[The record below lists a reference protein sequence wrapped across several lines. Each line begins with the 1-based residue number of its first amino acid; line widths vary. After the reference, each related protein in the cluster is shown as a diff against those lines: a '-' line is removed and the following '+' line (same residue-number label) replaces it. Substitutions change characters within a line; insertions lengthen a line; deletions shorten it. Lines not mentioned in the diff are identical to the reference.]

1 MRSGCK
7 WEWMPWRLKPQPE
20 WHSFLDWKSGSV
32 SWQLKSPV
40 ESGGGLWNQSWFG
53 WIFGV
58 LQTWRRVFENFGA
71 LRCDL
76 ASLEILEF
84 EESGENQYGILAY
97 WYIGVLEIGTDR
109 VSPHW

>member
-20 WHSFLDWKSGSV
+20 WHSVLDWKSGSV

-53 WIFGV
+53 WNFGV
-58 LQTWRRVFENFGA
+58 LQTWTMWMK
-71 LRCDL
+71 
-76 ASLEILEF
+76 SLGEF
-84 EESGENQYGILAY
+84 WSAKMRSGVIEEFWRI
-97 WYIGVLEIGTDR
+97 
-109 VSPHW
+109 